1 MVDMQADFFHDYEKQ
16 VRAILN
22 GGLDLG
28 MGINKNM
35 KFLVQASGQR
45 MVLFTKLRK
54 MGKK

>member
-54 MGKK
+54 MGEK